1 MANIND
7 IDDNSLVSERASS
20 RDGIMSAMDQ
30 LIPEAGRSIEP
41 QISSSPEPETSHETT
56 SEDLSSDSSQE
67 SSSVE
72 DPINNQAPKEEKIE
86 LPKTSTKSNKPS
98 LKTSESPKLS
108 KTLATNTTSQVQQI
122 PSLQQAEQERPYDE
136 EIDGVKA
143 PLGVNPQALKQLR
156 TIASKYKGEANA
168 LRPQLTQLQTQIN
181 QLNQQTGKL
190 PPEVEHELKE
200 LKAHRV
206 LYDIQNDPTFKA
218 AYDDK
223 ISLTENQIYDHLRSL
238 PNPLPEQTIE
248 YIKSKGG
255 LFNCPNPDNPN
266 ELLLDSQF
274 WRDEIR
280 GKMPLSH
287 VVKHEELIKSGIL
300 LKDAKQQTVQQ
311 IKQNREQYEKDR
323 ETYVQKVQQ
332 NERQTTQ
339 NIVSQFREKIPW
351 TRVQDVPVDATPEL
365 RAAIEEDNKFVPE
378 LEKHFEEAYQAFDQ
392 RNIQK
397 RTEIAATY
405 ALAHKQ
411 AQMLATGQRTLQQH
425 QARISEQDT
434 EINRLNSEI
443 QKMRNAGKTKSSTPV
458 STPAGKPKSAP
469 EEEYMGMNTRQALTA
484 RLG

>member
-41 QISSSPEPETSHETT
+41 QISSSPEPETSHETS

-72 DPINNQAPKEEKIE
+72 DPINNQAPKEEKNE

-98 LKTSESPKLS
+98 LKTAESPKLS
-108 KTLATNTTSQVQQI
+108 KTLAVNTTPTTQQKI
-122 PSLQQAEQERPYDE
+122 PIPQAESERPYDE
-136 EIDGVKA
+136 EIDSIKA
-143 PLGVNPQALKQLR
+143 PPGVNPAVLKTLR
-156 TIASKYKGEANA
+156 DLSAKYKGEVKT
-168 LRPQLTQLQTQIN
+168 LRPQLTQLQTQIS
-181 QLNQQTGKL
+181 QLTQQTGKL
-190 PPEVEHELKE
+190 PEQVEHELKE
-200 LKAHRV
+200 LRAHRV

-223 ISLTENQIYDHLRSL
+223 ISLTENQIYDHLRNL

-274 WRDEIR
+274 WKDEIR

-323 ETYVQKVQQ
+323 ETYVKNVQQ
-332 NERQTTQ
+332 QEGQTAQ
-339 NIVSQFREKIPW
+339 QIVSQFREKIPW
-351 TRVQDVPVDATPEL
+351 TRVQDIPVDATPEL
-365 RAAIEEDNKFVPE
+365 RSAIENDNKFVPE
-378 LEKHFEEAYQAFDQ
+378 LEKHFEEAYKAFDE
-392 RNIQK
+392 RNVQK

-411 AQMLATGQRTLQQH
+411 ASMLATGQKTLQQH

-434 EINRLNSEI
+434 EIQRLNGEI
-443 QKMRNAGKTKSSTPV
+443 QKMRNAGKTKPSTPV
-458 STPAGKPKSAP
+458 SQPAGKPKTAP
-469 EEEYMGMNTRQALTA
+469 EDEYMHMNTRQALTS